1 MRTKILSLLLLLLC
15 LGGVFAQTDDTWYQG
30 KPIRTISFDGLKNV
44 VRSELDGVF
53 KPYIGKEFSDDLYWD
68 ILQKLYALEYFEE
81 ITPVALP
88 GDADRKTVLLQFT
101 VTEKPVIKSISF
113 NGNARLRATE
123 LLEKVTLKEGDIY
136 NELKA
141 RIDERALRDYYLERG
156 YANIKIVSETRT
168 NSDQSVT
175 LQFNITEGKQTV
187 VSRIEFQGN
196 KVIASKTLKKAMKL
210 KEDTFFTSGIF
221 VESSLEEDKST
232 IRRYYLE
239 RGYIDMMIE
248 NVIREIDTESNP
260 EKNLVTLTFLL
271 KEGEQFTY
279 GGTSIQGNSIFS
291 SDMLLGKIRLKEGD
305 ILNQN
310 RFDEGFQAVA
320 DVYFENGYTS
330 NYINRREIRD
340 NERKRVSFEII
351 VVESERSHIEHI
363 IIRGNTKTKENVIIR
378 EFTVGEGDIFSKSKL
393 LDSIRNL
400 YNLRYFSVVAPD
412 IVQGSEKNLV
422 DVIVNLEEQ
431 STASIQF
438 GVTFSGVT
446 DVDTFPL
453 SVFLQWED
461 KNFLGNGQT
470 LSTNLTAS
478 PDTQSIS
485 LGFSE
490 NWFLGS
496 PLTVSFE
503 LTYSHKSLFAN
514 KDILFPI
521 GVQDPFLSTSEYSSA
536 TSYDDSYRMKY
547 DQHSVSA
554 GASTGYRWFPALAM
568 VTLRG
573 GINFSVVQ
581 NFYDETLYRPADAT
595 VRKQHGSWGWTNSV
609 WSRLSL
615 DDRDLS
621 YDPSTGWFA
630 SQQVSVYGLVPDLET
645 DYYIKSETKGEL
657 YFTLVDYPLFDTWNL
672 KFVLAGYSALTFL
685 VPAGDREIGA
695 ANKLYIDGMFTGRG
709 WNSLYSSHRGQLMV
723 NHWLELR
730 MPIAPGVIAADFFFE
745 AIAVKDTITDITDL
759 SLDDYYF
766 SFGPSLRFSIPQ
778 FPLRLMFVNTFT
790 VPDGKLEWSNGTGPD
805 WKFVL
810 SFNIANM

>member
-453 SVFLQWED
+453 SVFLQ
-461 KNFLGNGQT
+461 
-470 LSTNLTAS
+470 
-478 PDTQSIS
+478 
-485 LGFSE
+485 
-490 NWFLGS
+490 
-496 PLTVSFE
+496 
-503 LTYSHKSLFAN
+503 
-514 KDILFPI
+514 
-521 GVQDPFLSTSEYSSA
+521 
-536 TSYDDSYRMKY
+536 
-547 DQHSVSA
+547 
-554 GASTGYRWFPALAM
+554 
-568 VTLRG
+568 
-573 GINFSVVQ
+573 
-581 NFYDETLYRPADAT
+581 
-595 VRKQHGSWGWTNSV
+595 
-609 WSRLSL
+609 
-615 DDRDLS
+615 
-621 YDPSTGWFA
+621 
-630 SQQVSVYGLVPDLET
+630 
-645 DYYIKSETKGEL
+645 
-657 YFTLVDYPLFDTWNL
+657 
-672 KFVLAGYSALTFL
+672 
-685 VPAGDREIGA
+685 
-695 ANKLYIDGMFTGRG
+695 
-709 WNSLYSSHRGQLMV
+709 
-723 NHWLELR
+723 
-730 MPIAPGVIAADFFFE
+730 
-745 AIAVKDTITDITDL
+745 
-759 SLDDYYF
+759 
-766 SFGPSLRFSIPQ
+766 
-778 FPLRLMFVNTFT
+778 
-790 VPDGKLEWSNGTGPD
+790 
-805 WKFVL
+805 
-810 SFNIANM
+810 

>member
-363 IIRGNTKTKENVIIR
+363 IIR
-378 EFTVGEGDIFSKSKL
+378 
-393 LDSIRNL
+393 
-400 YNLRYFSVVAPD
+400 
-412 IVQGSEKNLV
+412 
-422 DVIVNLEEQ
+422 
-431 STASIQF
+431 
-438 GVTFSGVT
+438 
-446 DVDTFPL
+446 
-453 SVFLQWED
+453 
-461 KNFLGNGQT
+461 
-470 LSTNLTAS
+470 
-478 PDTQSIS
+478 
-485 LGFSE
+485 
-490 NWFLGS
+490 
-496 PLTVSFE
+496 
-503 LTYSHKSLFAN
+503 
-514 KDILFPI
+514 
-521 GVQDPFLSTSEYSSA
+521 
-536 TSYDDSYRMKY
+536 
-547 DQHSVSA
+547 
-554 GASTGYRWFPALAM
+554 
-568 VTLRG
+568 
-573 GINFSVVQ
+573 
-581 NFYDETLYRPADAT
+581 
-595 VRKQHGSWGWTNSV
+595 
-609 WSRLSL
+609 
-615 DDRDLS
+615 
-621 YDPSTGWFA
+621 
-630 SQQVSVYGLVPDLET
+630 
-645 DYYIKSETKGEL
+645 
-657 YFTLVDYPLFDTWNL
+657 
-672 KFVLAGYSALTFL
+672 
-685 VPAGDREIGA
+685 
-695 ANKLYIDGMFTGRG
+695 
-709 WNSLYSSHRGQLMV
+709 
-723 NHWLELR
+723 
-730 MPIAPGVIAADFFFE
+730 
-745 AIAVKDTITDITDL
+745 
-759 SLDDYYF
+759 
-766 SFGPSLRFSIPQ
+766 
-778 FPLRLMFVNTFT
+778 
-790 VPDGKLEWSNGTGPD
+790 
-805 WKFVL
+805 
-810 SFNIANM
+810 

>member
-503 LTYSHKSLFAN
+503 LAYSHKSLFAN

-695 ANKLYIDGMFTGRG
+695 ANKLYIDGMFTGRR